1 MADTFH
7 SNEEDISLSKPLE
20 GIKVGCTTEIL
31 ERRNPLALAHF
42 ANHPTKGMAP
52 NVMVCPYDFPL
63 TEKSMI
69 TYIQNIIFGNEEV
82 TMRRFGSFWFKFR
95 AKDGVLNYK
104 LSNK

>member
-1 MADTFH
+1 MANTFH
-7 SNEEDISLSKPLE
+7 LNKEDISLSKPLE
-20 GIKVGCTTEIL
+20 GIKVDYTVEVL

-42 ANHPTKGMAP
+42 TNHPLKGMAP
-52 NVMVCPYDFPL
+52 NIMVCLYDFPL
-63 TEKSMI
+63 AEKSMI

-95 AKDGVLNYK
+95 AKDGVLNYR